1 MKTLM
6 MLALLTGLTG
16 LTVAMTACASKK
28 VDTYAQTREVKTP
41 PASASLVDPVKVGE
55 AAPIAT
61 LQKPNG
67 KEVDMARLYA
77 KKPTV
82 LIFYRGGWCP
92 YCNVH
97 LGKIAEAEAELVKLG
112 FQVVA
117 VSPDRPA
124 ELKNTLDKGD
134 YTYQLLSDS
143 KMDLSKAYGLAFH
156 VDNGT
161 VEKYVNYGID
171 LDKASGESHH
181 LLPVPAVYIVDRSG
195 VIQFAHWSPD
205 YKTRLENEELLSAAR
220 KVMGK

>member
-1 MKTLM
+1 MKTLLT
-6 MLALLTGLTG
+6 LALMTG
-16 LTVAMTACASKK
+16 LTVAMTACASKTI
-28 VDTYAQTREVKTP
+28 DTYDQPNEVKAP
-41 PASASLVDPVKVGE
+41 PASASLVDPLKVGE
-55 AAPIAT
+55 KAAIAT
-61 LQKPNG
+61 LHKPNG
-67 KEVDMARLYA
+67 KEVDMAHLYA

-117 VSPDRPA
+117 VSPDRPE
-124 ELKNTLDKGD
+124 ELKTTLDKGD
-134 YTYQLLSDS
+134 YDYQLLSDS
-143 KMDLSKAYGLAFH
+143 KMNLSKGYGLAFR
-156 VDNGT
+156 VDDGT
-161 VEKYVNYGID
+161 VKKYVNYGID

-181 LLPVPAVYIVDRSG
+181 LLPVPAVYIVDRRG

-205 YKTRLENEELLSAAR
+205 YKTRLDNEKLISAAR